1 MRSGLILALVTAA
14 LLAACQTAGPGA
26 GGAEGL
32 AVDEIAVTSLDTPA
46 PEAVPEAPVPEA
58 DLPEAPAP
66 EAEAAPEADAAPEAE
81 APPEPEVSIDPVA
94 PEAPKSAPQIL
105 CEKGGGIWTVAGET
119 GAFLC
124 VSPTRDG
131 GESCRKKTDCEGQCL
146 ARSGTC
152 SPYDPLFGCNEV
164 LDKDGR
170 RMTLC
175 LD

>member
-1 MRSGLILALVTAA
+1 M
-14 LLAACQTAGPGA
+14 
-26 GGAEGL
+26 
-32 AVDEIAVTSLDTPA
+32 
-46 PEAVPEAPVPEA
+46 
-58 DLPEAPAP
+58 
-66 EAEAAPEADAAPEAE
+66 
-81 APPEPEVSIDPVA
+81 SIDPVA
-94 PEAPKSAPQIL
+94 PEAPKSPQQLL

-131 GESCRKKTDCEGQCL
+131 GKSCRKKTDCDGQCL